1 MGKGLSE
8 RKAGVADGGRPQEDK
23 SWRNGT
29 QKPPSRA
36 AGLTQA
42 RLGQE
47 SRGKGRGRA
56 GSFMHRLLVAVHE
69 AAVHLSKLPIGDIAA
84 AQLQVLQGIPQDSG
98 QPHRPWAPGLPAHLP
113 QIVQEALTVSRS
125 RRERMLGTR

>member
-8 RKAGVADGGRPQEDK
+8 RKAGVTDGGRPQEK

-42 RLGQE
+42 GLGQE
-47 SRGKGRGRA
+47 SRDKGRGRA

-84 AQLQVLQGIPQDSG
+84 AQLQVLQGTPQDSG
-98 QPHRPWAPGLPAHLP
+98 QPHWPWLPASPTHP
-113 QIVQEALTVSRS
+113 QIAQEALTVSRS